1 MAGESIIW
9 IVFSAPKYDRCFVIT
24 GSPLAGSA
32 INATLF
38 SSGHFAEG
46 LLSDDLLPVRPGTRT
61 VTASPNR
68 RFCCS
73 VASLRHSRGTEAS
86 GPSPRSIVRS
96 YRRQSDQCTPD

>member
-38 SSGHFAEG
+38 SSAHFAEG
-46 LLSDDLLPVRPGTRT
+46 LLSDDLLPDQTGNADGDGIPQQT
-61 VTASPNR
+61 VLLLGGITAA
-68 RFCCS
+68 FTWYG
-73 VASLRHSRGTEAS
+73 SLGAITSF
-86 GPSPRSIVRS
+86 
-96 YRRQSDQCTPD
+96 YR